1 MEVGKDSH
9 RESSPKTST
18 CRTRRES
25 LVLRAK
31 ESELS
36 SESRWKALEMEETL
50 PSTPQIKAV
59 NRVRSDS
66 SSCRSQIVWSIW
78 ITPSHPCTS
87 LAFSRFKANSFKSA
101 SLSLRSSLCT
111 RFRQDVEGA
120 MEVTRASPDSGRTP
134 PPQPHPSLRTAP
146 RSPRPRGPALPLVF
160 PATFLIFWKSEFL
173 SI

>member
-1 MEVGKDSH
+1 M
-9 RESSPKTST
+9 
-18 CRTRRES
+18 
-25 LVLRAK
+25 
-31 ESELS
+31 S
-36 SESRWKALEMEETL
+36 SESKRTALEMEETL

-59 NRVRSDS
+59 NRVRSNS

-134 PPQPHPSLRTAP
+134 PNPPPPLPSDSASFP
-146 RSPRPRGPALPLVF
+146 SPSRPLAAARLSRDFLDIWKKVQDSIFGTFDPMERKKEVKALQ
-160 PATFLIFWKSEFL
+160 AGWRR
-173 SI
+173 

>member
-1 MEVGKDSH
+1 M
-9 RESSPKTST
+9 
-18 CRTRRES
+18 
-25 LVLRAK
+25 
-31 ESELS
+31 S
-36 SESRWKALEMEETL
+36 SESKRTALEMEETL

-59 NRVRSDS
+59 NRVRSNS

-134 PPQPHPSLRTAP
+134 PPFGQRLVPLALEAP
-146 RSPRPRGPALPLVF
+146 RCRSSFPR
-160 PATFLIFWKSEFL
+160 L
-173 SI
+173 S